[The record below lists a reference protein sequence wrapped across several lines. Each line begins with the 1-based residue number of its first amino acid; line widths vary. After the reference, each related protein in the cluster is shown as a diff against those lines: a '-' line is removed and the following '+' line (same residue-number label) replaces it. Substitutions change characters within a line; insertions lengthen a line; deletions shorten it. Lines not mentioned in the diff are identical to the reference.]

1 MRQRAVDLGWMRL
14 FVEVARRGNLTS
26 AAAALKISQPAIS
39 YQIRRIEEQIGVDL
53 LIRVHRGVE
62 LTPAGQ
68 RLYDIAKRAVDEID
82 DAVRTFRA
90 DQERST
96 IRLLT
101 DYAFASLWLM
111 PRMHAFRLLYP
122 DLDIQIVATQ
132 RLQGKVLGESDIAVA
147 FGAQRDFG
155 DDAALLLPEAVMPVC
170 TPAFAEE
177 NGPFEDASS
186 LAKSTLIH
194 LDSASPS
201 PWIEWAT
208 YLSHFKTVRD
218 VQSGHVDLSFNT
230 YSLVVQAAVGGQGI
244 AIGWKGLVDEHISSG
259 LLVSVGP
266 TLDMRERGYWLVQP
280 ERASQPVGRLGNWLI
295 SEAKAAA
302 GFTTATAGKTSVISN
317 PCGKAGSRP
326 SR

>member
-1 MRQRAVDLGWMRL
+1 MRQRAVELGWMRL

-53 LIRVHRGVE
+53 LTRVHRGVE

-82 DAVRTFRA
+82 DAVRAFRA
-90 DQERST
+90 NQGRST

-122 DLDIQIVATQ
+122 ELDIQIVATQ
-132 RLQGKVLGESDIAVA
+132 RLQREELGESDIAVA
-147 FGAQRDFG
+147 FGVQRDFG
-155 DDAALLLPEAVMPVC
+155 DGVVLLLPEVVAPVC
-170 TPAFAEE
+170 TPAFAEQ
-177 NGPFEDASS
+177 NGPFADASS

-194 LDSASPS
+194 LDSSAPS
-201 PWIEWAT
+201 PWFEWTT
-208 YLSHFKTVRD
+208 YLSSFNAVRD
-218 VQSGHVDLSFNT
+218 AQSGHVDLSFNT

-244 AIGWKGLVDEHISSG
+244 ALGWKGLIDDHISSG
-259 LLVSVGP
+259 LLAPVGP
-266 TLDMRERGYWLVQP
+266 ALEVRERGYWLIRP
-280 ERASQPVGRLGNWLI
+280 ERAGQPISRLGSWLL
-295 SEAKAAA
+295 SEAKA
-302 GFTTATAGKTSVISN
+302 
-317 PCGKAGSRP
+317 
-326 SR
+326 

>member
-39 YQIRRIEEQIGVDL
+39 YQIRRIEEQIGVEL
-53 LIRVHRGVE
+53 LTRVHRGVE
-62 LTPAGQ
+62 LTPAGL

-82 DAVRTFRA
+82 DAVRAFRS
-90 DQERST
+90 DRERST

-122 DLDIQIVATQ
+122 ELDIQIVATQ
-132 RLQGKVLGESDIAVA
+132 RLQREVLKESDIAVA

-155 DDAALLLPEAVMPVC
+155 DDAILLLPEAVTPVC
-170 TPAFAEE
+170 TPGYAEKS
-177 NGPFEDASS
+177 GPFEDAAS

-194 LDSASPS
+194 LESSSPS
-201 PWIEWAT
+201 PWFEWTT
-208 YLSHFKTVRD
+208 YLSHFKAVRD
-218 VQSGHVDLSFNT
+218 AQSGHVDLSFNT

-244 AIGWKGLVDEHISSG
+244 ALGWKGLVDDHMSSG
-259 LLVSVGP
+259 LLVPVGA
-266 TLDMRERGYWLVQP
+266 TLEVPERGYWLVQP
-280 ERASQPVGRLGNWLI
+280 ERASQPVNRLGSWLI
-295 SEAKAAA
+295 GEAKA
-302 GFTTATAGKTSVISN
+302 TAGPHDRYEAEKT
-317 PCGKAGSRP
+317 AGAY
-326 SR
+326 

>member
-1 MRQRAVDLGWMRL
+1 MRL

-53 LIRVHRGVE
+53 LTRVHRGVE

-68 RLYDIAKRAVDEID
+68 RLYDVAKRAVDEID
-82 DAVRTFRA
+82 DAIRAFRA

-122 DLDIQIVATQ
+122 ELDIQIVATQ
-132 RLQGKVLGESDIAVA
+132 RLQREALRGTDIAVA

-155 DDAALLLPEAVMPVC
+155 DNAILLLGEAVTPVC
-170 TPAFAEE
+170 TPAFAES
-177 NGPFEDASS
+177 NGPFGDAAS

-194 LDSASPS
+194 LESSSPS
-201 PWIEWAT
+201 PWFEWAS
-208 YLSHFKTVRD
+208 YLSHFKAARD
-218 VQSGHVDLSFNT
+218 AQSGHVDLSFNT

-244 AIGWKGLVDEHISSG
+244 ALGWKGLVDDHISSG
-259 LLVSVGP
+259 LLVPVGA
-266 TLDMRERGYWLVQP
+266 TLEVPERGYWLVQP
-280 ERASQPVGRLGNWLI
+280 ERAGQPVNRLGSWLI
-295 SEAKAAA
+295 AEAKA
-302 GFTTATAGKTSVISN
+302 TAGPHDRYEAEKT
-317 PCGKAGSRP
+317 ARAQ
-326 SR
+326 